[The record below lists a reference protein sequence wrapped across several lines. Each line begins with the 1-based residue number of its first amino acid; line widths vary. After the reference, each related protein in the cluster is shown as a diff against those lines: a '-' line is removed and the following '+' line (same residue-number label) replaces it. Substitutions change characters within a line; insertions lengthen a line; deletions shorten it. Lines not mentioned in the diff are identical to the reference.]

1 MGRCPEIER
10 LVAGEDVLLDGVR
23 RGFPL
28 NVLEVQFDVVALFD
42 LGVAL
47 EDGIV
52 DDVAVRF
59 LDIEVVEGALGADVE
74 LVAAEVLGLE
84 LIDIAEGRGGFFRL
98 IS

>member
-10 LVAGEDVLLDGVR
+10 LVTGEDVLLDGVR

-59 LDIEVVEGALGADVE
+59 LDIEVVEGALSADVE